1 MKTDEK
7 NPDDWLFLARE
18 RLQAADA
25 LFKSLGATYS
35 GVELLQEAV
44 ERFLKAYLISK
55 GWELQKIHNLST
67 LLDHAITIDERFKAH
82 ADLSE
87 NLTAQ
92 FWAQHYPGDD
102 LSEVGT
108 DYPIL
113 RIQAG
118 ELVALVETEIT
129 SGDRRL
135 RASS

>member
-7 NPDDWLFLARE
+7 NPQDWLFLARE
-18 RLQAADA
+18 RLKAADA
-25 LFKSLGATYS
+25 LFLALGATYS

-67 LLDHAITIDERFKAH
+67 LLDFSIPFDDRFKVH

-87 NLTAQ
+87 NLTVQ

-102 LSEVGT
+102 LSDVGL
-108 DYPIL
+108 DYPEL
-113 RIQAG
+113 RVQVGKLI
-118 ELVALVETEIT
+118 ELIEAEIKC
-129 SGDRRL
+129 
-135 RASS
+135 A